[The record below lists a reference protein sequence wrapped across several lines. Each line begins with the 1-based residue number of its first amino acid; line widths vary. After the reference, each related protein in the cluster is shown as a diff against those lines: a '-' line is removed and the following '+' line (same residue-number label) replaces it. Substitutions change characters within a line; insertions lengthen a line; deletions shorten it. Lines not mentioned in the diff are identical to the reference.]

1 MRCLTCL
8 YLNLFKSYDT
18 KHKKHKNSKNTN
30 LTKLVNSCK
39 NIFKY
44 FQALLWILQWKIEIQ
59 RPNISH
65 FKAFDIRNSE
75 YGTRNPQKIYN
86 RAAITESIHYEI
98 HLNRLFISSQDSLC
112 PSSIHSW
119 SIGHILEHDF
129 FCLGHLGCAGS
140 KEKKWIWGIL
150 SNFWG
155 WFFQLFEGK
164 KIFWKNFKNI
174 LATALKSYIKWLL

>member
-1 MRCLTCL
+1 MLNSLFTTISGHFCANCMKIFHKIDLQTVILRCWTS
-8 YLNLFKSYDT
+8 LNHDCYKSYDT

-44 FQALLWILQWKIEIQ
+44 FQAFLWILQWKSEIQ

-86 RAAITESIHYEI
+86 RAAITERIHYKI
-98 HLNRLFISSQDSLC
+98 HLNRLFISSQDSLY
-112 PSSIHSW
+112 
-119 SIGHILEHDF
+119 
-129 FCLGHLGCAGS
+129 AVS
-140 KEKKWIWGIL
+140 KLKR
-150 SNFWG
+150 
-155 WFFQLFEGK
+155 FFQK
-164 KIFWKNFKNI
+164 QSSN
-174 LATALKSYIKWLL
+174 T